1 MGEAEAR
8 SFLEE
13 GERYLQNGDY
23 EAAEGAFTKAVDAAP
38 GSAVAHSK
46 LGVALAN
53 QRRYEAAISH
63 FNQAVAL
70 QPGYAPGYSNLGNAY
85 REKGMQ
91 TDAVVAYERALAID
105 PDYWVAHQNL
115 GALYKEMGRM
125 GEAVQHFKKATRLS
139 ARRSTKPGERERRI
153 GCLGPAAQL
162 MLLVMLVAAFTVLAI
177 F

>member
-1 MGEAEAR
+1 MGEAEAKP
-8 SFLEE
+8 FLEE
-13 GERYLQNGDY
+13 GERHLQGGEY
-23 EAAEGAFTKAVDAAP
+23 EAAERAFTKAVAAAP
-38 GSAVAHSK
+38 HSAVAHSK

-70 QPGYAPGYSNLGNAY
+70 QPGYAPAYSNMGNAY

-91 TDAVVAYERALAID
+91 NEAVMAYERALAID

-125 GEAVQHFKKATRLS
+125 GEAVGHFKKAMRLS
-139 ARRSTKPGERERRI
+139 ARRSSKPGERARRI
-153 GCLGPAAQL
+153 GCLPAAQA
-162 MLLVMLVAAFTVLAI
+162 LLLAGVAAAFAARAI
-177 F
+177 L

>member
-13 GERYLQNGDY
+13 GEGHLQSGRY
-23 EAAEGAFTKAVDAAP
+23 EAAERAFTKAVEAAP
-38 GSAVAHSK
+38 DSAVAHSK

-53 QRRYEAAISH
+53 QHRYDAAISH

-70 QPGYAPGYSNLGNAY
+70 QPGYAPAYSNMGNAY
-85 REKGMQ
+85 REKGMSNE
-91 TDAVVAYERALAID
+91 AVMAYERALAID

-125 GEAVQHFKKATRLS
+125 GEAVQHFKKAMRLS
-139 ARRSTKPGERERRI
+139 ARRTTKPGERERRV
-153 GCLGPAAQL
+153 GCLGPTVQL
-162 MLLVMLVAAFTVLAI
+162 MLLVMLVAAVTVLAI
-177 F
+177 L